1 VRHDAVVDLSL
12 DGIERAAASI
22 DPVFLDSPQFPDSQL
37 SAAVGRDVLVKVETL
52 NPIGSFKGRGAHWLV
67 AGLESSARLVCATA
81 GNFGQ
86 GVAHAGRARGMPVH
100 VFMDERANPVKVA
113 RLRALGAE
121 VVIAGAD
128 VEGAKR
134 AALEHVDAHPGSLFV
149 EDGEPA
155 AIAEGAG
162 TIGRELL
169 RDGPFDTIVVQVGD
183 GALLTGV
190 ARWVKAHAPG
200 TSVVGVCAGG
210 APAMERSWR
219 ERRPV
224 STPEVDTI
232 ADALAI
238 ASPVPASL
246 ERVLE
251 LADDFVLV
259 DDADML
265 AAMRLVA
272 ETVGVVCE
280 PAGAAGVAALMRHD
294 LPGSRVA
301 VLLTGSGPRPED
313 LAAALIP

>member
-1 VRHDAVVDLSL
+1 MRGVDLSL
-12 DGIERAAASI
+12 EGIERAAATI
-22 DPVFLDSPQFPDSQL
+22 DPVFLDSPQFVDSQL
-37 SAAVGRDVLVKVETL
+37 AAALGRDVLVKVETL

-67 AGLESSARLVCATA
+67 AGLDPSARLVCSTA

-86 GVAHAGRARGMPVH
+86 GIAHAGRSRGMPVH
-100 VFMDERANPVKVA
+100 VFMDERANPVKVE

-121 VVIAGAD
+121 VVIRGAD
-128 VEGAKR
+128 MEEAKQ
-134 AALEHVDAHPGSLFV
+134 AALRHVDAHPGSMFV

-169 RDGPFDTIVVQVGD
+169 RDGPFDTVVVQVGD
-183 GALLTGV
+183 GALVTGV
-190 ARWVKAHAPG
+190 ARWLKEHAED
-200 TSVVGVCAGG
+200 TRIVGVCASG

-219 ERRPV
+219 ERRAVP
-224 STPEVDTI
+224 TAETDTI

-238 ASPVPASL
+238 RSPVPESL
-246 ERVLE
+246 ERVIE
-251 LADDFVLV
+251 LVDDFVLV

-265 AAMRLVA
+265 AAMRLVV

-313 LAAALIP
+313 RAAALIS